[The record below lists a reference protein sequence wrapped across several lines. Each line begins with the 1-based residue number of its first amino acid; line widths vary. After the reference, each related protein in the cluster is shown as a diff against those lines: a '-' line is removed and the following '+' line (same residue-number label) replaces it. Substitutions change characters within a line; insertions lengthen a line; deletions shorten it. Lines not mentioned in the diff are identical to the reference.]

1 MVSVSYSKYLERV
14 PNETSNYIKW
24 LLDYLYN
31 GENVSVNGYK
41 LYNDDRIF
49 YYALKAYVKSD
60 KVNGNYISSIGFN
73 DKWALTDE
81 SFSDSTREST
91 FRKYA
96 AYFLPDY
103 SEELEVLRPEDIIL
117 KIYEINDCSA
127 AFRAVS
133 TSKDYFISKI
143 RERDGL
149 KKEDSKNEIRKNLL
163 SFFPISTINYFD
175 MAGKLFYYLRE
186 KSAEKDS
193 FNEEQYLHLSLL
205 LAIYYYKHV
214 SFNDEVFSD
223 KEQIIES
230 FNKIGLTK
238 NKLEKNMKVI
248 IDEAELSKI
257 DSTLI
262 INGYYKDLL
271 EKIKTED
278 KVYVA
283 EVLKYV
289 VTNGLDGNDYFIKD
303 ILGKCGVTIRDLSDL
318 NEIIEKRKIF
328 NGKESSLKSFYKYL
342 SPEVLNYLREVARY
356 YSYLEGKYESLNSMY
371 VTSKLDQ
378 MALAMFITNMQLHKQ
393 YNNFFTEH
401 GITLEKVLELM
412 NLPKLDVFNEEVKNC
427 VVNEN
432 LLLKYDKLLTLGFS
446 SEEDKRN
453 LTVNNIVS
461 KFTIQSK
468 IGSTLVKNIFDSLS
482 DNKLKM
488 DYVDQINEYFDNK
501 EAKRKKDLEEKLFA
515 NVPIDVYNYLKDVC
529 SYFELLKG
537 HNLSEVD
544 HEQLAII
551 LGASRYKSKLND
563 YLESM
568 GLSRDNILSGF
579 NVNLSYEERP
589 FDIDLI
595 NTRLRPY
602 IFDREDEKIS
612 VYSIF
617 ANAFNPK
624 LVNSIMLRK
633 VIDHYSH
640 KDCTYF
646 MDIEKRFKEYD
657 GKSLLNYCIADAKVI
672 IETAVK
678 IYDAIIDDKDKYN
691 LLETEDDVRELAI
704 LLSFFKNNDDSIRF
718 FQHNGVDLDS
728 IISIVGLPS
737 NILDII
743 DDMEM
748 SEDKIV
754 EFKKYINY
762 FNGHIGQEL
771 LLLALLSDVPNK
783 SQLLEVITELRGS
796 KYEYLVQEIKNKKE
810 RDISAEEGYEVLV
823 GEVVEEPKSLE
834 ASSISSYGNNIAKH
848 TNYINKEVQVL
859 TTSSVID
866 DSISEI
872 NTLLKQVQTEEKKD
886 SNFMDLLF
894 GVDEPVKKEINYDVL
909 NEVSTNVDT
918 QIEVLAKELDRYF
931 FIQKYIEECIR
942 KNVELLD
949 YLKNY
954 EDKLLSEPLV
964 EDSNNIIGTCQNMKR
979 KLIEHMISSKI
990 QNIERTL
997 YVLMEQYTVVNN
1009 EINNHHNTIL
1019 SLELSRSA
1027 IIPLILT
1034 ENIISKGIQ
1043 SERVAIEL
1051 NANLV
1056 DLLSNVINKNNEE
1069 ANVNLKKIM
1078 SLSNPSD
1085 DVDAR
1090 IQSISDYL
1098 ALTSKDN
1105 KDNNQNLD
1113 DLITNVKKK

>member
-14 PNETSNYIKW
+14 PSETSNYIKW

-31 GENVSVNGYK
+31 GENVSVDGYR

-60 KVNGNYISSIGFN
+60 KVNANYISSIGFN
-73 DKWALTDE
+73 DKWALSDT

-91 FRKYA
+91 FRTYST
-96 AYFLPDY
+96 YFLPDY

-117 KIYEINDCSA
+117 KIYGINSCYG

-133 TSKDYFISKI
+133 TSRDYFISKI

-149 KKEDSKNEIRKNLL
+149 KKEETKNGIRKNLL

-186 KSAEKDS
+186 NSAEKDS
-193 FNEEQYLHLSLL
+193 FNEEKNLHLALL

-214 SFNDEVFSD
+214 SFNDEAFSD

-238 NKLEKNMKVI
+238 NELEKNMKVNI
-248 IDEAELSKI
+248 NEAKLSEI

-262 INGYYKDLL
+262 INRYYKDLL

-393 YNNFFTEH
+393 YKNFFTEH

-461 KFTIQSK
+461 RFTIQSK

-515 NVPIDVYNYLKDVC
+515 NVPIDVYNYLKVVC
-529 SYFELLKG
+529 SFFELLKG

-563 YLESM
+563 YLKSM

-657 GKSLLNYCIADAKVI
+657 GKMLYDYCTADAKVI

-728 IISIVGLPS
+728 IISIVGLP
-737 NILDII
+737 NNLLDII

-748 SEDKIV
+748 SDDKIV

-762 FNGHIGQEL
+762 VNGHIGQEL
-771 LLLALLSDVPNK
+771 LLSALLSDVPNK

-796 KYEYLVQEIKNKKE
+796 KYDYLVQEIKNKKE

-872 NTLLKQVQTEEKKD
+872 NTLLKQVQTEEKKE
-886 SNFMDLLF
+886 SSFMDLLF
-894 GVDEPVKKEINYDVL
+894 GDDEPVKKEINYDVL

-949 YLKNY
+949 YLKEY
-954 EDKLLSEPLV
+954 EAQLLSEPLV

-1085 DVDAR
+1085 YVDSR